1 MKSPRI
7 SRRIVLKYS
16 LLQLPGTVLFV
27 LILLFLQRW
36 VHLSSWLVWGLTGL
50 WVAKEIVLFPF
61 IWRSYDARGS
71 EEGHGMIGKRGRAE
85 ERLNPEGY
93 ISVLGELW
101 CAESDHDVSPIEKG
115 DRVRICGIRGLTLL
129 VEAEKNDRREA

>member
-1 MKSPRI
+1 MKDRRI
-7 SRRIVLKYS
+7 SGRVVLKYI

-27 LILLFLQRW
+27 LILFFIQRW
-36 VHLSSWLVWGLTGL
+36 VQLSSWLVWGLTGL

-61 IWRSYDARGS
+61 VWRSYDARGS
-71 EEGHGMIGKRGRAE
+71 EAGHEMIGRRGRAE

-93 ISVLGELW
+93 ISVRGELW
-101 CAESDHDVSPIEKG
+101 RAESVHAVSLIEKG

-129 VEAEKNDRREA
+129 VEAERTDKREV

>member
-1 MKSPRI
+1 MKDPRI
-7 SRRIVLKYS
+7 SRRVVLKYS

-36 VHLSSWLVWGLTGL
+36 VHLSSWLVWGLAGL
-50 WVAKEIVLFPF
+50 WVAKEIVIFPF
-61 IWRSYDARGS
+61 VWRSYDARGS
-71 EEGHGMIGKRGRAE
+71 EEGHDMIGERGMAE

-93 ISVLGELW
+93 ISVRGELW
-101 CAESDHDVSPIEKG
+101 RAESVQDVSPVEKG

-129 VEAEKNDRREA
+129 VKTENKDRRKA